1 MTSSLD
7 KHIVELK
14 REHPEWQPWLAV
26 VHEIL
31 DETVNPVWDAIVP
44 VRTGPQQGKVPL
56 LTGVTLNVEQSL
68 IGRLLEQLIRVAA
81 VSGTPKMATLK
92 TALHADFDIL
102 SLFKASLCHDG
113 DHIKELA
120 AVLGADAGALQAIV
134 GLIPLPFL
142 QACNRRWAP
151 SISESWTEGY
161 CPVCGAWPAF
171 AEVRGIERSRYFRCG
186 RCGGGW
192 QAQCLF
198 CPYCAMTN
206 HNELVSLVPE
216 KGGSNSVIDA
226 CKRCLGYVKTFTTL
240 QGSPPVKVIV
250 DDLASVDLDIAAMQ
264 QGYRRPEGAGYALD
278 VTVVGKAMPKP
289 SIFAWSWS

>member
-1 MTSSLD
+1 MTPSFD

-14 REHPEWQPWLAV
+14 REYPEWQPWLAV
-26 VHEIL
+26 VQEIL
-31 DETVNPVWDAIVP
+31 DETVNPVWDAVVP
-44 VRTGPQQGKVPL
+44 ARTGPQQEKVPL
-56 LTGVTLNVEQSL
+56 LTGMTLALEQSL
-68 IGRLLEQLIRVAA
+68 VRHLLEQLIRVAS
-81 VSGTPKMATLK
+81 VNGTPKMATLK
-92 TALHADFDIL
+92 SALHADLDIL

-113 DHIKELA
+113 DHVRELA
-120 AVLGADAGALQAIV
+120 AVLGADAGALQAVV

-142 QACNRRWAP
+142 QACNRRWAS

-171 AEVRGIERSRYFRCG
+171 AEVRGIDRSRYFRCG
-186 RCGGGW
+186 RCGSGW

-198 CPYCAMTN
+198 CPYCAMTD
-206 HNELVSLVPE
+206 HNELGSLVPE

-240 QGSPPVKVIV
+240 QGSVPGKVIV

-264 QGYRRPEGAGYALD
+264 QGYRRPEGAGYSLD
-278 VTVVGKAMPKP
+278 VVVIGKAMPKP